1 METAIHSVGLR
12 AALSMAYNAVVALGI
27 SHQQLV
33 GEYNDLN
40 YNTLRRIREG
50 KAGKPATDRFFLK
63 LFVTILEKEYQRRI
77 QRGGDGATDILRIL
91 KNVLLAELEISLS

>member
-1 METAIHSVGLR
+1 METTIHSVGLR
-12 AALSMAYNAVVALGI
+12 TALSIAYNAIIALGI

-33 GEYNDLN
+33 GEHPDVN

-50 KAGKPATDRFFLK
+50 KAGKPATDRYFLQ

-77 QRGGDGATDILRIL
+77 RRGGDGATDILRIL
-91 KNVLLAELEISLS
+91 KNVHLAELEISLS